1 MLEAS
6 IDDSISVFAFMKAP
20 LSLSIDTISIRDTI
34 EHNIGS
40 EKENLSNANKAIMFS
55 KILNGLPLQIHADI
69 SIVDENYKN
78 VVNKTINLSSAQ
90 IINAFEYL
98 ASSNDIEIELDS
110 ADLDRISKSFF
121 VIYNLQII
129 GQGNEVNYFKASDG
143 IDIKSYLK
151 VDYRLKED

>member
-1 MLEAS
+1 
-6 IDDSISVFAFMKAP
+6 
-20 LSLSIDTISIRDTI
+20 
-34 EHNIGS
+34 
-40 EKENLSNANKAIMFS
+40 
-55 KILNGLPLQIHADI
+55 LQIHADI